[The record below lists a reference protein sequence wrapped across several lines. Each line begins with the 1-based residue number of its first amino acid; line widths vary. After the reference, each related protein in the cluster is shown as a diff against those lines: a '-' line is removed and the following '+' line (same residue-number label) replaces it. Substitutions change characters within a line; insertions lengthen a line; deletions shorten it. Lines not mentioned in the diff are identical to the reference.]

1 MILASANEI
10 SIDKLA
16 EMANRIMDV
25 ATPIVPAISA
35 STGDDDIYR

>member
-1 MILASANEI
+1 MILASANAL

-25 ATPIVPAISA
+25 ATTLVTAVSA
-35 STGDDDIYR
+35 STGDKGI